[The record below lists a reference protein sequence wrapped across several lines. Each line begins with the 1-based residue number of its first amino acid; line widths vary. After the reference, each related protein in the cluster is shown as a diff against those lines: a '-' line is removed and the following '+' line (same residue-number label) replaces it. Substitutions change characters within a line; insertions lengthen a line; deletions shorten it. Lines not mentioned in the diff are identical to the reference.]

1 MEKIVSV
8 NDVVMEYD
16 LNRGKVRSLKEK
28 MYNALHPSDN
38 DKTLFRALDGVSFE
52 VEKGEIFGIIGNN
65 GAGKSTM
72 LKLLAGIMHPT
83 GGSISV
89 KGSIAP
95 MIELGTGFDFE
106 QRRISSLAVQ
116 YLDMTVSF

>member
-65 GAGKSTM
+65 GAGAACRNYASNRWFHKC
-72 LKLLAGIMHPT
+72 
-83 GGSISV
+83 
-89 KGSIAP
+89 
-95 MIELGTGFDFE
+95 
-106 QRRISSLAVQ
+106 
-116 YLDMTVSF
+116 